1 MARMARRIVVAVLML
16 VVIGAIAAPAEA
28 ASRRRTNAAASA
40 PRAWLGDS
48 GHRLHRGPNGA
59 VNVDVCSQ
67 SVGPGVA
74 QCYARARTDLFD
86 NGVRPDPP
94 TATPKDAAGTHA
106 GIGNQGA
113 YDPAY
118 LQSAYNAP
126 AHAGEGQTV
135 ATVLAYDAPDLESDL
150 AHYRSYF
157 GLPPCTTA
165 NGCFRK
171 VDQNGGTNYP
181 PFNASWAA
189 EATLDVQMV
198 SAICPNCHILVVEA
212 RTAQFTN
219 LGAAVDTAVALGAD
233 VVSNSYG
240 AEEFAGET
248 GFNDAYDHP
257 GVAIVASS
265 GDTGYGVSYPAS
277 VTNVVAVGG
286 TSLVQT
292 GNGGTRN
299 ATETVWSG
307 AGSGCSSYETKPVWQ
322 TDGGCSTRSV
332 ADVAAVAD
340 PSTGVWVYN
349 SDDGGW
355 EVFGGTSVSAPII
368 GAFYALA
375 GDARATDDVVTY
387 PYAHRTALNDVTSGS
402 NGSCGVAYLCAG
414 RAGYDG
420 PTGLGT
426 PDTAAAFSSD
436 GVTPPPPPPPN
447 GPAPDFTLGVSKP
460 SRVLTPGATARRTV
474 TLTPTHGFTGSVR
487 LSVTVGPARGLTTH
501 LRRAPV
507 AIGGGPFATPLT
519 FRANKGGTYKVTVRA
534 ARGARVHT
542 RTLTVSVNDF
552 TMRVSPA
559 NATVVRGKAVRY
571 SVTLRALGALKGSV
585 RLSVNGLS
593 SRDKVS
599 YARNPAP
606 ASGSVVVTVRTSVND
621 AKGARTV
628 RFAGTS
634 GSLKHTVRVSLTFS

>member
-1 MARMARRIVVAVLML
+1 MTRMARRIVVAVLIL
-16 VVIGAIAAPAEA
+16 VVIGASAAPAEG
-28 ASRRRTNAAASA
+28 ASRRATGDSASA
-40 PRAWLGDS
+40 HRAWLGDP
-48 GHRLHRGPNGA
+48 GHRLHRAPDGT

-74 QCYARARTDLFD
+74 SCYARARTDRFD
-86 NGVRPDPP
+86 DGVRPDPP
-94 TATPKDAAGTHA
+94 DAAPMDAASTHA

-135 ATVLAYDAPDLESDL
+135 ATVLAYDAPNLESDL

-171 VDQNGGTNYP
+171 VDQNGGTSYP

-212 RTAQFTN
+212 KTAQFTN
-219 LGAAVDTAVALGAD
+219 LAIAVDTAVSLGAD

-240 AEEFAGET
+240 SEEFAGET
-248 GFNDAYDHP
+248 DYNDSYNHA

-265 GDTGYGVSYPAS
+265 GDSGYGVSYPAS
-277 VTNVVAVGG
+277 APKVVAVGG

-307 AGSGCSSYETKPVWQ
+307 AGSGCSAYETKPAWQ
-322 TDGGCSTRSV
+322 TDGGCATRSV

-355 EVFGGTSVSAPII
+355 EVFGGTSASAPII

-375 GDARATDDVVTY
+375 GDALATDDVVAY

-426 PDTAAAFSSD
+426 PNTASAFSSE

-447 GPAPDFTLGVSKP
+447 GPTPDFTLGVSKP
-460 SRVLTPGATARRTV
+460 SGVLTPGATAKSTV
-474 TLTPTHGFTGSVR
+474 KLTPAHGFTGSVR
-487 LSVTVGPARGLTTH
+487 LSVSVSPAKGLTSR

-507 AIGGGPFATPLT
+507 AIGSGPFATPLT
-519 FRANKGGTYKVTVRA
+519 LLAAKGGTYKVTVRA
-534 ARGARVHT
+534 ARGTQVHS

-559 NATVVRGKAVRY
+559 KATVVRGKAVRY
-571 SVTLRALGALKGSV
+571 TVTLRALGAFKGSV
-585 RLSVNGLS
+585 RLSVKGLS
-593 SRDKVS
+593 ARDKVS
-599 YARNPAP
+599 YPRNPAP
-606 ASGSVVVTVRTSVND
+606 APGSVAVTVRTSVND

-628 RFAGTS
+628 RFTGTS
-634 GSLKHTVRVSLTFS
+634 GSLKHNVSVVLTFS